1 MTHPARAG
9 RAPEDVV
16 GGPPGGTEGELG
28 GFGGGDLGEICFS
41 VEWSLQEAVPR
52 PGKPAE
58 AFIAVTRA
66 ATTRLQ
72 ACRSTGGRCPELR
85 VDRST

>member
-41 VEWSLQEAVPR
+41 VE
-52 PGKPAE
+52 
-58 AFIAVTRA
+58 
-66 ATTRLQ
+66 
-72 ACRSTGGRCPELR
+72 
-85 VDRST
+85 